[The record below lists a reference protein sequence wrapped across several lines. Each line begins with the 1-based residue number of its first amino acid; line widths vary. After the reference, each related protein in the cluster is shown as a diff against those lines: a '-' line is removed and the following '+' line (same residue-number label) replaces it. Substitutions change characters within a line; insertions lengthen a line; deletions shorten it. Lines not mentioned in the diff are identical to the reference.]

1 MNRRAFLGGT
11 TTAIT
16 IGLAGCS
23 ANSGGDSTDGG
34 DGQGVEPADESA
46 GARSEQSLRLVVGE
60 ELAGSEWQS
69 IGATYPRDRF
79 TVQSAQ
85 HEDIFLGVD
94 TSGDGTADEEFGTE
108 AISGVNNNDFSF
120 TIEVDSGYTLTDGD
134 TVLVDYPAVD
144 NPAEP
149 GEYEVELTINEVQ
162 TGTVTVT
169 IG

>member
-1 MNRRAFLGGT
+1 MNRRAFLAGT
-11 TTAIT
+11 TTAIGV
-16 IGLAGCS
+16 GLAGCS
-23 ANSGGDSTDGG
+23 TDSGNGDGG
-34 DGQGVEPADESA
+34 DGQVVEPADEST

-85 HEDIFLGVD
+85 HEDLFLGID
-94 TSGDGTADEEFGTE
+94 TSGDGTADEEFGTD

-120 TIEVDSGYTLTDGD
+120 AIEVDSGYTLTDGD

-144 NPAEP
+144 NPTDA

>member
-1 MNRRAFLGGT
+1 MNRRAFLAGT
-11 TTAIT
+11 TTALGV
-16 IGLAGCS
+16 GLAGCS
-23 ANSGGDSTDGG
+23 SGSENGDGGG
-34 DGQGVEPADESA
+34 DGQAVEPSDEST

-60 ELAGSEWQS
+60 GLAGSEWQS

-79 TVQSAQ
+79 AVQSAQ

-94 TSGDGTADEEFGTE
+94 TSGDGTANEEFGSET
-108 AISGVNNNDFSF
+108 ISGVNNNAFSF
-120 TIEVDSGYTLTDGD
+120 TIEVDSGYTLENGD
-134 TVLVDYPAVD
+134 TVQVDYPAVD
-144 NPAEP
+144 NPAEA

>member
-1 MNRRAFLGGT
+1 MERRAFLAGT
-11 TTAIT
+11 TTAIGV
-16 IGLAGCS
+16 GLAGCS
-23 ANSGGDSTDGG
+23 TDSGSGDGENG
-34 DGQGVEPADESA
+34 DGQGVEPADEST

-94 TSGDGTADEEFGTE
+94 TSGDGTADEEFGPD

-144 NPAEP
+144 NPDEA

>member
-1 MNRRAFLGGT
+1 MERRAFLAGT
-11 TTAIT
+11 TTAIGV
-16 IGLAGCS
+16 GLAGCS
-23 ANSGGDSTDGG
+23 TDSGSGDGENG
-34 DGQGVEPADESA
+34 DGQGVEPADEST

-85 HEDIFLGVD
+85 HEEIFLGVD
-94 TSGDGTADEEFGTE
+94 TSGDGTADEEFGPD

-120 TIEVDSGYTLTDGD
+120 TIEVDSGYTLTNGD

-144 NPAEP
+144 NPDEAS
-149 GEYEVELTINEVQ
+149 EYEVELTINEVQ